1 MDEVKKLTD
10 IEIQERMS
18 ELGEKYKK
26 LMKVGRKL
34 SDEMA
39 SLHEEYEMLRNELE
53 TRIAQEEL

>member
-1 MDEVKKLTD
+1 MDDVKKLTD
-10 IEIQERMS
+10 IKIQERMS